1 MRKAT
6 VDLGTGEVLELS
18 DLQAGAPTQRST
30 PRRHQ
35 RLVTRL
41 RRMLA
46 NGTRQRSRLRLVQKL
61 WRYYLVEGEITP
73 TQHAIAGVT
82 LMGESLRVRAPK
94 KKRKAKDVARRA
106 LFALPPYVSKRDRI
120 IARMKAK
127 RPPS

>member
-1 MRKAT
+1 MIRGT
-6 VDLGTGEVLELS
+6 VDLGTGEVFELENLEIGPPS
-18 DLQAGAPTQRST
+18 LLGRGTS
-30 PRRHQ
+30 RRQQ

-61 WRYYLVEGEITP
+61 WRYYLVQGEITP

-94 KKRKAKDVARRA
+94 KKRKAKLEARRA
-106 LFALPPYVSKRDRI
+106 LFALPPYVSKRDR
-120 IARMKAK
+120 MKAK